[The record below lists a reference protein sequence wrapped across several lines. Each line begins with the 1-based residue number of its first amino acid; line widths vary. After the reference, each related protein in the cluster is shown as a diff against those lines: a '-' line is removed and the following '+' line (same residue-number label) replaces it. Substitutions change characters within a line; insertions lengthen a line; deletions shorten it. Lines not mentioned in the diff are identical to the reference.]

1 MVFVLS
7 SGSFSASIEKFLARF
22 SMSSLTDDCGSNW
35 TNSVVKFGLNAA
47 DVVEKLLCMDVDS
60 SVNAAPFSRMAMVT
74 DDNDAGDTDD
84 DDAGDT
90 DDDDYD
96 DDDTD
101 STRVRA
107 RREGGAHGGARAC
120 TVR

>member
-1 MVFVLS
+1 MVIVLS

-35 TNSVVKFGLNAA
+35 TNSVVKFGLNAG
-47 DVVEKLLCMDVDS
+47 DVVEKLLCIDIDS
-60 SVNAAPFSRMAMVT
+60 SVNAEPFSTMAMV
-74 DDNDAGDTDD
+74 TDD

-90 DDDDYD
+90 DDDDAGNTDDNNDDDTDDDD

-101 STRVRA
+101 DDYTDDTDDDDDA
-107 RREGGAHGGARAC
+107 K
-120 TVR
+120 